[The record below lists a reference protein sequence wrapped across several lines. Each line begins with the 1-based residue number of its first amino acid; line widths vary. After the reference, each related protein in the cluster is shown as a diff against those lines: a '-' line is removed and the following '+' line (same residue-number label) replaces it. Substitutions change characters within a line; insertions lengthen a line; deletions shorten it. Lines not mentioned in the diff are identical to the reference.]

1 MTKSKLHVG
10 VAVAALGLAAVTSG
24 APAAE
29 KATAQMVGVDGK
41 TIGTIT
47 LVETPSGV
55 LIRVQ
60 MKGIP
65 PGPHGFHIMEF
76 GRCEPPFTSAGN
88 ILNPLGAKHGLK
100 NDEGP
105 SMGDMPNLFA
115 AQNGEI
121 NAELLNPFVTLQPD
135 ADGSLLRENGTA
147 FVLRGESD
155 DHVTHPDGNSG
166 ARIACGVI
174 KAGK

>member
-1 MTKSKLHVG
+1 MTRLKSRATIAAL
-10 VAVAALGLAAVTSG
+10 AVALAA
-24 APAAE
+24 AAAE
-29 KATAQMVGVDGK
+29 ARAAETAVAQMINVDNK
-41 TIGTIT
+41 TIGTVT
-47 LVETPSGV
+47 LAETPSGV

-60 MKGIP
+60 LKGIP
-65 PGPHGFHIMEF
+65 PGPHGFHIMEV
-76 GRCEPPFTSAGN
+76 GKCEAPFTSAGN
-88 ILNPLGAKHGLK
+88 ILNPLGAKHGLR

-115 AQNGEI
+115 SQNSEI

-135 ADGSLLRENGTA
+135 ADGSLLRESGTA
-147 FVLRGESD
+147 FILRAAAD

>member
-1 MTKSKLHVG
+1 MSKSKAR
-10 VAVAALGLAAVTSG
+10 VAVAALAIAGLAHGVE
-24 APAAE
+24 AAE
-29 KATAQMVGVDGK
+29 TATAQMVGADGK
-41 TIGTIT
+41 AIGTVT
-47 LVETPSGV
+47 LAETPSGV
-55 LIRVQ
+55 LIRIQ
-60 MKGIP
+60 LKGVS

-76 GRCEPPFTSAGN
+76 GKCEPPFATAGN
-88 ILNPLGAKHGLK
+88 ILNPLGAKHGLR

-135 ADGSLLRENGTA
+135 ADGSLLRESGTS
-147 FVLRGESD
+147 FILRAAAD